1 MTRYRQ
7 GQFRP
12 RNKEKYV
19 GDIENIF
26 FRSGWEFKFLNWLDK
41 EESVLFYSSE
51 EIVVP
56 YVSPIDGKTHRY
68 FVDIWARIQTNK
80 GVVEYLIEIKPKKQ
94 LVLPKKPKKQSK
106 RYVEQVSTYLINLA
120 KWESAK
126 KFADQN
132 NMVFKILTEDELF
145 GKKKG

>member
-1 MTRYRQ
+1 M
-7 GQFRP
+7 
-12 RNKEKYV
+12 
-19 GDIENIF
+19 ENIWY
-26 FRSGWEFKFLNWLDK
+26 RSGWELQVFHWLDK
-41 EESVLFYSSE
+41 TNEVLSWSSE

-68 FVDIWARIQTNK
+68 FVDNWARIQTSN
-80 GVVEYLIEIKPKKQ
+80 GIVEYLIEIKPKKQ

-145 GKKKG
+145 GKKKGG